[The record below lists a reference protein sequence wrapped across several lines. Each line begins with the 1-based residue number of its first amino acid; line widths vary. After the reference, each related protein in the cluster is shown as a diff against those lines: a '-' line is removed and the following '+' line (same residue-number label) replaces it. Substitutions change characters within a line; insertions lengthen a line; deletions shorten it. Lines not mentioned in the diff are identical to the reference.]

1 MSEGGVEWEIGIQYQ
16 STVVK
21 RELSMKA
28 KLSIYRLIYVPALTY
43 SHELWVM
50 TKRIKTWKQAEKISF
65 LQRESAL
72 KRELFSTHKHQKEP
86 AEEVHLLN
94 RMLPGRLLKLF
105 RP

>member
-1 MSEGGVEWEIGIQYQ
+1 MLPKWRSLILGVLFMSEGGVEWEIGILYQ

-50 TKRIKTWKQAEKISF
+50 TKE
-65 LQRESAL
+65 
-72 KRELFSTHKHQKEP
+72 
-86 AEEVHLLN
+86 
-94 RMLPGRLLKLF
+94 
-105 RP
+105 